1 MNERISVL
9 LPVYNSEKY
18 IEETLDSIL
27 MQDYDNF
34 ELIIVNDGSTDKT
47 FDIISRY
54 KDERIT
60 LINQENRGVGYTRNR
75 LIALS
80 SAPLILFVDSDDI
93 LSSSFISSL
102 YRARVERNADVVVAR
117 VVRFHGKKI
126 KKVRKKKDREFSRD
140 EFLKEMVR
148 PFGLFCYPHSRLME
162 RELFSSLSFPE
173 DRIFEDVFLMPHVI
187 YRAKNI
193 YYKGDAIYNYRYNR
207 EGLSHA
213 SFSLKSLDEMDGYL
227 SNINFGL
234 EIKDKNVTF
243 YSALFFLSKYYFYF
257 FKIIFG
263 GFSLKEYK
271 LKYNKEKKR
280 VLSIL
285 LKGKI
290 WKVLFYM

>member
-9 LPVYNSEKY
+9 LPVYNSERY
-18 IEETLDSIL
+18 IKETLDSIL
-27 MQDYDNF
+27 IQDYDNF

-47 FDIISRY
+47 LDIILHY
-54 KDERIT
+54 KDERIV
-60 LINQENRGVGYTRNR
+60 LINQENKGIGYTRNR
-75 LIALS
+75 LISLS
-80 SAPLILFVDSDDI
+80 SSPLILFVDSDDI
-93 LSSSFISSL
+93 LSPSFISSL
-102 YRARVERNADVVVAR
+102 YRARVESGADVVVSR
-117 VVRFHGKKI
+117 VVTFRGKRI
-126 KKVRKKKDREFSRD
+126 KRVRKKKDRELSR
-140 EFLKEMVR
+140 EELLKEMVR

-173 DRIFEDVFLMPHVI
+173 NKIFEDVFLMPRVM
-187 YRAKNI
+187 YRAKRI
-193 YYKGDAIYNYRYNR
+193 YYKGDAVYNYRYNR

-213 SFSLKSLDEMDGYL
+213 SFSLKALDEMDGYL

-234 EIKDKNVTF
+234 EIKDRDVTF
-243 YSALFFLSKYYFYF
+243 YSSLFFLSKYYFYY

-290 WKVLFYM
+290 